1 MVGQLLLRGMLA
13 GLIAGILAFAF
24 AYGFGEPEIEYA
36 IGLEEQKAIAAGEDP
51 GAVQGAEPDI
61 VSRSVQSGIGLAT
74 GILGFGAAVGGIF
87 ALVFA
92 FAYGR
97 TGNLG
102 ARATSALLAIAAY
115 LAVVIVPQIK
125 YAPNPPAVGSA
136 ETIAA
141 RTSLFFI
148 LLLFS
153 VAVMAGAI
161 MLAQRLWVQRGPWAA
176 GITAGLVWLV
186 TVVVIQLALPSVNE
200 VPADFS
206 ADSLWRFR
214 MVSLGTHAIIWLVI
228 GLVFGGLAERFL
240 EKSARSAPL
249 PRAPA

>member
-1 MVGQLLLRGMLA
+1 MVGQLLLRGMIA

-24 AYGFGEPEIEYA
+24 AYGFGEPEVEYA

-51 GAVQGAEPDI
+51 GAEPEI
-61 VSRSVQSGIGLAT
+61 VSRPVQSSIGLAT
-74 GILGFGAAVGGIF
+74 GILGFGAAAGGIF

-97 TGNLG
+97 LGNLG

-136 ETIAA
+136 ETIGA

-148 LLLFS
+148 LLVLS
-153 VAVMAGAI
+153 IAVMAGAI
-161 MLAQRLWVQRGPWAA
+161 LLARRLWDARGPWAA
-176 GITAGLVWLV
+176 GTTAGLVWLLA
-186 TVVVIQLALPSVNE
+186 VILVQLALPSVNE

-214 MVSLGTHAIIWLVI
+214 IVSLGIHAILWAVI
-228 GLVFGGLAERFL
+228 GLAFGALAERLL
-240 EKSARSAPL
+240 EKSALLR
-249 PRAPA
+249 RALA